1 LSSSIERAFSILEC
15 FGQQRKALR
24 LADVVNELDFPK
36 QTVHRMIKQL
46 EELGLLERDIQPE
59 KFHLGPRMRLLGLS
73 SIVSLNESLSTRA
86 LLNELGRKFQETV
99 NIGILD
105 QGEVLYIDRVEC
117 DWPLRVQLNPGSRV
131 KAHCTAIGKLLLA
144 YLPEPVL
151 EVTVKNMK
159 LESYTNKT
167 ITTPELLFSE
177 LKKIRKQ
184 GYSENTGEDILGLVA
199 LAVPI
204 FDQNDN
210 VIAGLAVH
218 APDAR
223 MDLVTIR
230 KNIADLMET
239 ANQLKGLL
247 LLNP

>member
-15 FGQQRKALR
+15 FGQQRKPLR
-24 LADVVNELDFPK
+24 LADVVNEIDLPK

-59 KFHLGPRMRLLGLS
+59 KFHLGTRMRLLGLS

-86 LLNELGRKFQETV
+86 LLKELGRKFNETV

-105 QGEVLYIDRVEC
+105 QGEVIYIDRVEC

-144 YLPEPVL
+144 YLPESIL
-151 EVTVKNMK
+151 EVTVHNMK
-159 LESYTNKT
+159 LEPYTNKT
-167 ITTPELLFSE
+167 ITTPELLLTE
-177 LKKIRKQ
+177 LKKIREQ
-184 GYSENTGEDILGLVA
+184 GYSENTGEDIQGLVA

-204 FDQNDN
+204 FDQNNN

-223 MDLVTIR
+223 MDLATIR
-230 KNIADLMET
+230 ENIADLMDT

-247 LLNP
+247 LLN

>member
-15 FGQQRKALR
+15 FGQQRKPLR
-24 LADVVNELDFPK
+24 LADVVNEIDLPK

-59 KFHLGPRMRLLGLS
+59 KFHLGTRMRLLGLS
-73 SIVSLNESLSTRA
+73 SIVSLNESLPTRA
-86 LLNELGRKFQETV
+86 LLKELGRKFKETV

-144 YLPEPVL
+144 YLPESVL
-151 EVTVKNMK
+151 EVTVLNMK

-167 ITTPELLFSE
+167 ITTPELLLSE
-177 LKKIRKQ
+177 LKKIREQ

-204 FDQNDN
+204 FDQNNN

-223 MDLVTIR
+223 MDLATIR
-230 KNIADLMET
+230 ENIADLMDT
-239 ANQLKGLL
+239 ANQLRGLL
-247 LLNP
+247 LLN